1 MAKKKKKSSDIIY
14 VMSIRLKIV
23 LIVLPLIITTLLLTG
38 ASSFFSATNAITG
51 VAQEFL
57 GFKAEELQKYAESQW
72 LLLVE
77 NNMTERPTMVAATEA
92 AVQSYANSIVRS
104 ATEAIFALN
113 DRLEVVMATSQVAIQ
128 EGEREA
134 LAKIVASRTTELI
147 TPRIGGTERVAKGF
161 YFEPFDWYVLV
172 TEERETFYSQVNQI
186 TQRTGIILIAA
197 IVIGVIMV
205 LVFASYLT
213 NPLTRVVAA
222 MERIISTSDLSSR
235 VKVEYHDETGK
246 LAHTFNIMA
255 GALETAY
262 NQIKRYA
269 FKAVLAQKRE
279 HKIRN
284 IFQKY
289 VPADVIDEFFTNPEK
304 MLIGENRVISILFSD
319 IRSFTTISEQ
329 MMPDDLVNSLN
340 RYFTVM
346 VDIIMGRNGI
356 VDKYI
361 GDAIMAFFG
370 APVRHKDDAL
380 QSVLAG
386 IDMTEALEE
395 FNSQQRE
402 MGKPEFRIGVG
413 INYGVVTVGNIG
425 TEKKMDYTIIGDMV
439 NLASRMEG
447 LTKKYHQPLL
457 ISESLYEKVKEEV
470 PCRLIDAVAVKGKT
484 KGVRIYTAK
493 KSLSDQ
499 EKQAWTLHNTAMDR
513 YYEKNFDQAIRGFQE
528 VRKVF
533 PEDHPAE
540 TMIERC
546 RRFKSTPPPA
556 NWDGVEIMLEK

>member
-1 MAKKKKKSSDIIY
+1 
-14 VMSIRLKIV
+14 MSIRLKIV

-51 VAQEFL
+51 IAKEFL
-57 GFKAEELQKYAESQW
+57 GFKAVEFQKYAESQW

-77 NNMTERPTMVAATEA
+77 NNMTERPSMVAATQA
-92 AVQSYANSIVRS
+92 AIESYAESIVRS
-104 ATEAIFALN
+104 ATEVIFAL
-113 DRLEVVMATSQVAIQ
+113 DGQLEVAMQTAELTVE

-134 LAKIVASRTTELI
+134 LQQIVESRTTDLI
-147 TPRIGGTERVAKGF
+147 TPRISGVERVAKGF
-161 YFEPFDWYVLV
+161 YFEPFDWYILV
-172 TEERETFYSQVNQI
+172 SEQRDTFYSQINQI
-186 TQRTGIILIAA
+186 TQRTGIILVLA
-197 IVIGVIMV
+197 IILGGIMV
-205 LVFASYLT
+205 LVFAGYLT
-213 NPLTRVVAA
+213 NPLTRVAQA
-222 MERIISTSDLSSR
+222 MEKIISTNDLSNR
-235 VKVEYHDETGK
+235 VQVEYNDETGK
-246 LAHTFNIMA
+246 LAHTFNMMV

-262 NQIKRYA
+262 NQIKRFA
-269 FKAVLAQKRE
+269 FKAALAQKRE

-319 IRSFTTISEQ
+319 IRSFTSISEK

-346 VDIIMGRNGI
+346 VDIIMARHGI

-386 IDMTEALEE
+386 IEMSEALEE
-395 FNSQQRE
+395 FNAQQRE
-402 MGKPEFRIGVG
+402 LGKPEFRIGVG

-457 ISESLYEKVKEEV
+457 ISESLHQKVKDEV
-470 PCRLIDAVAVKGKT
+470 DCRLIDTVAVKGKT
-484 KGVRIYTAK
+484 KGVRIYTVK
-493 KSLSDQ
+493 KRLS
-499 EKQAWTLHNTAMDR
+499 EEENKAWTLHNTAMES
-513 YYEKNFDQAIRGFQE
+513 YYRRDFDEAIGNFQNVQKI
-528 VRKVF
+528 F
-533 PEDHPAE
+533 PDDYASQL
-540 TMIERC
+540 IIDRC
-546 RRFKSTPPPA
+546 RQFKVTPPPE
-556 NWDGVEIMLEK
+556 NWDGVEIMTEK

>member
-1 MAKKKKKSSDIIY
+1 
-14 VMSIRLKIV
+14 MSIRVKIV

-51 VAQEFL
+51 IAKEFL
-57 GFKAEELQKYAESQW
+57 GFKAAEFQKYAESQW

-77 NNMTERPTMVAATEA
+77 NNMTERPAMVAATQVAIE
-92 AVQSYANSIVRS
+92 SYGDSIVRS
-104 ATEAIFALN
+104 ATEVIFAL
-113 DRLEVVMATSQVAIQ
+113 DSRLEVAMQTAELTVE

-134 LAKIVASRTTELI
+134 LQQIVESRTTDLI
-147 TPRIGGTERVAKGF
+147 TPRISGVERVAKGF
-161 YFEPFDWYVLV
+161 YFEPFDWYIVV
-172 TEERETFYSQVNQI
+172 SEQRDTFYSQVNQI
-186 TQRTGIILIAA
+186 TQRTGIILVMA
-197 IVIGVIMV
+197 IILGVIMV
-205 LVFASYLT
+205 LVFAGYLT
-213 NPLTRVVAA
+213 NPLTRVAQA
-222 MERIISTSDLSSR
+222 MEKIISTNDLSNR
-235 VKVEYHDETGK
+235 VEVEYNDETGK
-246 LAHTFNIMA
+246 LAHTFNLMV

-269 FKAVLAQKRE
+269 FKAVLAQKNE

-289 VPADVIDEFFTNPEK
+289 VPSDVIDQFFENPEK
-304 MLIGENRVISILFSD
+304 MLVGENRVISILFSD
-319 IRSFTTISEQ
+319 IRSFTSISEQ
-329 MMPDDLVNSLN
+329 MMPDDLVSSLN

-346 VDIIMGRNGI
+346 VDVIMARHGI

-386 IDMTEALEE
+386 IEMTEVLED
-395 FNSQQRE
+395 FNAQQRKL
-402 MGKPEFRIGVG
+402 GKPEFKIGVG

-457 ISESLYEKVKEEV
+457 ISESLHQKVKDEV
-470 PCRLIDAVAVKGKT
+470 DCRLIDTVAVKGKT
-484 KGVRIYTAK
+484 KGVKIYTVK
-493 KSLSDQ
+493 KRLS
-499 EKQAWTLHNTAMDR
+499 EEENKAWTLHNTAMES
-513 YYEKNFDQAIRGFQE
+513 YYQQDFDKAISYFQNVQKIFPDDYASQA
-528 VRKVF
+528 
-533 PEDHPAE
+533 
-540 TMIERC
+540 MIDRC
-546 RRFKSTPPPA
+546 RQFKVSPPPE
-556 NWDGVEIMLEK
+556 NWDGVEIMTEK

>member
-1 MAKKKKKSSDIIY
+1 
-14 VMSIRLKIV
+14 MSIRVKIV

-51 VAQEFL
+51 IAKEFL
-57 GFKAEELQKYAESQW
+57 GFKAAEFQKYAESQW

-77 NNMTERPTMVAATEA
+77 NNMTERPSMVAATQA
-92 AVQSYANSIVRS
+92 AIESYAGSIVRS
-104 ATEAIFALN
+104 TTEVIFAL
-113 DRLEVVMATSQVAIQ
+113 DGELEVAMQTAELSLQ

-134 LAKIVASRTTELI
+134 LQQIVESRTTDLI
-147 TPRIGGTERVAKGF
+147 TPRISGVERVAKGF
-161 YFEPFDWYVLV
+161 YFEPFDWYIVV
-172 TEERETFYSQVNQI
+172 SEQRDTFYSQVNQI
-186 TQRTGIILIAA
+186 TQRTGIILVMA
-197 IVIGVIMV
+197 IILGVIMV
-205 LVFASYLT
+205 LVFAGYLT
-213 NPLTRVVAA
+213 NPLTRVVQA
-222 MERIISTSDLSSR
+222 MEKIISTNDLSNR
-235 VKVEYHDETGK
+235 VQVEYNDETGR
-246 LAHTFNIMA
+246 LAHTFNLMV

-269 FKAVLAQKRE
+269 FKAVLAQKNE

-289 VPADVIDEFFTNPEK
+289 VPADVIDQFFENPEK
-304 MLIGENRVISILFSD
+304 MLVGENRVISILFSD
-319 IRSFTTISEQ
+319 IRSFTSISEK
-329 MMPDDLVNSLN
+329 MMPDDLVSSLN

-346 VDIIMGRNGI
+346 VDVIMARHGI

-386 IDMTEALEE
+386 IEMTEVLED
-395 FNSQQRE
+395 FNAQQRKL
-402 MGKPEFRIGVG
+402 GKPEFKIGVG

-457 ISESLYEKVKEEV
+457 ISESLHQKVKDEV
-470 PCRLIDAVAVKGKT
+470 DCRLIDTVAVKGKT
-484 KGVRIYTAK
+484 KGVKIYTVK
-493 KSLSDQ
+493 RRLS
-499 EKQAWTLHNTAMDR
+499 EEENKAWTLHNTGMDS
-513 YYEKNFDQAIRGFQE
+513 YYQRDFDEAIRYFQN
-528 VRKVF
+528 VQKIFPDDYASQAMIDRCHQFKVNQP
-533 PEDHPAE
+533 PE
-540 TMIERC
+540 
-546 RRFKSTPPPA
+546 
-556 NWDGVEIMLEK
+556 NWDGVEIMTEK

>member
-1 MAKKKKKSSDIIY
+1 
-14 VMSIRLKIV
+14 MSIRVKIV

-51 VAQEFL
+51 IAKEFL
-57 GFKAEELQKYAESQW
+57 GFKAAEFQKYAESQW

-77 NNMTERPTMVAATEA
+77 NNMTERPAMVAATQVAIE
-92 AVQSYANSIVRS
+92 SYADSIVRS
-104 ATEAIFALN
+104 ATEVIFAL
-113 DRLEVVMATSQVAIQ
+113 DSRLEVAMQTAELTVE

-134 LAKIVASRTTELI
+134 LQQIVESRTTDLI
-147 TPRIGGTERVAKGF
+147 TPRISGVERVAKGF
-161 YFEPFDWYVLV
+161 YFEPFDWYIVV
-172 TEERETFYSQVNQI
+172 SEQRDTFYSQVNQI
-186 TQRTGIILIAA
+186 TQRTGIILVMA
-197 IVIGVIMV
+197 IILGVIMV
-205 LVFASYLT
+205 LVFAGYLT
-213 NPLTRVVAA
+213 NPLTRVAQA
-222 MERIISTSDLSSR
+222 MEKIISTNDLSNR
-235 VKVEYHDETGK
+235 VEVEYNDETGK
-246 LAHTFNIMA
+246 LAHTFNLMV

-269 FKAVLAQKRE
+269 FKAVLAQKNE

-289 VPADVIDEFFTNPEK
+289 VPSDVIDQFFENPEK
-304 MLIGENRVISILFSD
+304 MLVGENRVISILFSD
-319 IRSFTTISEQ
+319 IRSFTSISEQ
-329 MMPDDLVNSLN
+329 MMPDDLVSSLN

-346 VDIIMGRNGI
+346 VDVIMARHGI

-386 IDMTEALEE
+386 IEMTEVLKD
-395 FNSQQRE
+395 FNAQQRKL
-402 MGKPEFRIGVG
+402 GKPEFKIGVG

-457 ISESLYEKVKEEV
+457 ISESLHQKVKDEV
-470 PCRLIDAVAVKGKT
+470 DCRLIDTVAVKGKT
-484 KGVRIYTAK
+484 KGVKIYTVK
-493 KSLSDQ
+493 KRLS
-499 EKQAWTLHNTAMDR
+499 EEENKAWTLHNTAMESFYQQD
-513 YYEKNFDQAIRGFQE
+513 FDKAISYFQN
-528 VRKVF
+528 VQKIF
-533 PEDHPAE
+533 PDDYASQV
-540 TMIERC
+540 MIDRC
-546 RRFKSTPPPA
+546 RQFKVSPPPE
-556 NWDGVEIMLEK
+556 NWDGVEIMTEK